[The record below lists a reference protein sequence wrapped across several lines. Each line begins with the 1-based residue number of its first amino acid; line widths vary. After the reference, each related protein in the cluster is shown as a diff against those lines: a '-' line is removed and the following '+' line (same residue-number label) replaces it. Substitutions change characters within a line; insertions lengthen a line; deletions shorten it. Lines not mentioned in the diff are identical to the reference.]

1 MKYKIKRKQ
10 ADGSFVELSLD
21 TSMDSI
27 YRVKDNKSLTD
38 ILAEEY
44 APIDNPNFTG
54 SISLGRKAGTT
65 VGEGSYAVGVE
76 LEASGIAS
84 HAEGGY
90 NVASA
95 ENAHVEGNTSRAL
108 GKYSH
113 AEGNNCEASQWGD
126 HAEGRDTTASGNYS
140 HAEGFGSHAT
150 GIDAHAEGNNTI
162 ASGDHSH
169 AEGRD
174 TIASGLNT
182 HAEGRNTKA
191 SSDYQHVQGIF
202 NIEDT
207 ERKYAHIVG
216 NGLKESAR
224 SNAHTLD
231 WDGNAWFAGEVQGTN
246 LPYVISENTICTIT
260 NVQQTLNNSSS
271 EITHDHPYVRSV
283 EVTDFNLVS
292 GENISYFV
300 KYSGKEY
307 PLIMIG
313 VAMYCNTSEFEMYVD
328 LGEISTLANDPA
340 GGMDV
345 RFHIYKIDKSNPTDI
360 VLVSREIKYLD
371 DKYLPKHITVEE
383 NIVIGGVGIQYN
395 TPQDDIDLANK
406 IYVDDT
412 ALYNVQ
418 PLLNYATF
426 EVLSGYTY
434 TDGFCPDVVF
444 PFRNYRKWSDFEL
457 DFFYSMER
465 YGCKV
470 VFTFESGITV
480 EHKCYPYNR
489 LVSNDEPVPV
499 LLMEQ
504 KATNLVGFNCVI
516 EFFSKGG
523 TTPGLT
529 TDTGC
534 FITNCPNNCTSIKI
548 TLPLM
553 PPDIN
558 YVNSTV
564 DTKVAA
570 LVDSAPETLD
580 TLKELSTALGDDP
593 DFATTV
599 ATNIGKKV
607 DKPSTEGT
615 VGQVLAKGAD
625 GSNVWINND
634 INEEALNAML
644 TDTFGFVA
652 DTRN

>member
-44 APIDNPNFTG
+44 APIDSPNFTG
-54 SISLGRKAGTT
+54 SISLGREANTT
-65 VGEGSYAVGVE
+65 VGKNSFAVGE
-76 LEASGIAS
+76 FLESSG
-84 HAEGGY
+84 
-90 NVASA
+90 NW
-95 ENAHVEGNTSRAL
+95 
-108 GKYSH
+108 SH
-113 AEGNNCEASQWGD
+113 AEGNSTIASGNCSHAEGFLTEAAYMA
-126 HAEGRDTTASGNYS
+126 HAEGRSTTASGNYS
-140 HAEGFGSHAT
+140 HAEGFGTTASGNT
-150 GIDAHAEGNNTI
+150 SHAEGNVTVA
-162 ASGDHSH
+162 ASD
-169 AEGRD
+169 D
-174 TIASGLNT
+174 
-182 HAEGRNTKA
+182 
-191 SSDYQHVQGIF
+191 QHVQGRY
-202 NIEDT
+202 NIKDT
-207 ERKYAHIVG
+207 EGKYAHIVG
-216 NGLKESAR
+216 NGSSDGKTENY

-260 NVQQTLNNSSS
+260 DVQQTLNNSSS
-271 EITHDHPYVRSV
+271 EITHDNPYIRSV
-283 EVTDFNLVS
+283 EESDFNLVS

-307 PLIMIG
+307 PIIMVG
-313 VAMYCNTSEFEMYVD
+313 TAMYCNTSEFEMYVD

-340 GGMDV
+340 GGIDV
-345 RFHIYKIDKSNPTDI
+345 GFYIYKIDKSNPTDI

-383 NIVIGGVGIQYN
+383 DIVIGGVGIQYN
-395 TPQDDIDLANK
+395 EPQNDNELANK

-412 ALYNVQ
+412 ALYNVE
-418 PLLNYATF
+418 PLLNYTTF

-489 LVSNDEPVPV
+489 LVGYDKPVLM
-499 LLMEQ
+499 LLMEH
-504 KATNLVGFNCVI
+504 KETNLVGFNCAI

-523 TTPGLT
+523 ITPGLT

-564 DTKVAA
+564 DSKVAD

-607 DKPSTEGT
+607 DKPATEGT
-615 VGQVLAKGAD
+615 EGQVLAKAAD
-625 GSNVWINND
+625 GSNVWVDNG
-634 INEEALNAML
+634 INEDALNAML

-652 DTRN
+652 VN